1 MILQTIFFQSCMES
15 KFLSKILGGCF
26 EGDRERHS
34 GLKISI
40 YVGFKADSIMA
51 KRLVDISQFSYR
63 EFLQTVLVLDIQ
75 RHRYEDEEQETT
87 QNRFSLASLLEVCP
101 QNYQMVSLG
110 MPSVSPNERVGKYVS
125 LNEWNTLITN
135 PDTIALT
142 ANAMSADIDDMISE
156 VTYGIKKGLIY
167 L

>member
-1 MILQTIFFQSCMES
+1 
-15 KFLSKILGGCF
+15 
-26 EGDRERHS
+26 
-34 GLKISI
+34 
-40 YVGFKADSIMA
+40 
-51 KRLVDISQFSYR
+51 YR

-87 QNRFSLASLLEVCP
+87 QNRFSLASLLEVGP
-101 QNYQMVSLG
+101 QNYQVYFTPDKAHATIVTYGGLCPGLHVMVSLG
-110 MPSVSPNERVGKYVS
+110 MPSVSPNERVGKY
-125 LNEWNTLITN
+125 
-135 PDTIALT
+135 IALT